1 VIVATAVCPH
11 PPLLLRELGGGL
23 DPLAELREECGSAVE
38 ALAAAEPD
46 VLVVVGG
53 HDVSAEHAEG
63 LVPVREFGGT
73 GRRVPRERTLPPS
86 LGVARRLLDT
96 VGYRGRVEMLTVA
109 WDASAAEVE
118 ELGRR
123 IAARTGRIGL
133 LVLGDGSARRGD
145 RALVRPDERAFAF
158 DEEVHRCLSEGDWE
172 GLARLDP
179 APAAELMAQGRAA
192 LQVMAHAL
200 AADADDGRGGE
211 PARPRVLYAD
221 DPFGVMYFVA
231 VWPCDC

>member
-1 VIVATAVCPH
+1 MIVATAVCPH

-23 DPLAELREECGSAVE
+23 DLLAELRKECASALE

-53 HDVSAEHAEG
+53 HDVSAEHAEA
-63 LVPVREFGGT
+63 LAPVREFGGT
-73 GRRVPRERTLPPS
+73 GERVPRERTLPPS

-123 IAARTGRIGL
+123 IAGRTGRIGL

-145 RALVRPDERAFAF
+145 RALVYPDERSFAF
-158 DEEVHRCLSEGDWE
+158 DEEVRRCLSEGDPE
-172 GLARLDP
+172 GLLRLDP
-179 APAAELMAQGRAA
+179 ALAAELMAQGRAA

-200 AADADDGRGGE
+200 AADDGGG
-211 PARPRVLYAD
+211 PVRPRVLYAD

-231 VWPCDC
+231 VWSCDC